1 MSPLLWQ
8 GKHYGKRFMASFC
21 VLDNLPQMPY
31 ASMQMEDYSWLA
43 ESKCRL
49 LKSYLI
55 FYYCYS
61 GREKYNNI
69 THYWRTQLHDKKLD
83 FFFLEK
89 EDRTKQPASKNKKQA
104 TVTAAREMF
113 SMHLLWISYLN
124 SNSAK
129 RTSKCLSESF
139 IFSV

>member
-1 MSPLLWQ
+1 
-8 GKHYGKRFMASFC
+8 MASFC

-83 FFFLEK
+83 FFFFLRK
-89 EDRTKQPASKNKKQA
+89 RRQNKTASLQKQKAGNSDSSQGN
-104 TVTAAREMF
+104 V
-113 SMHLLWISYLN
+113 LN
-124 SNSAK
+124 AF
-129 RTSKCLSESF
+129 TLD
-139 IFSV
+139 

>member
-1 MSPLLWQ
+1 
-8 GKHYGKRFMASFC
+8 MASFC

-83 FFFLEK
+83 FFFPRKRRQNKTASLQ
-89 EDRTKQPASKNKKQA
+89 KQKAGNSDSSQGN
-104 TVTAAREMF
+104 V
-113 SMHLLWISYLN
+113 LN
-124 SNSAK
+124 AF
-129 RTSKCLSESF
+129 TLDQLP
-139 IFSV
+139 